1 MNAPTKPTNTS
12 TNVLAQYLE
21 HQHAQLLRMLEI
33 LHEEHRALSSTDI
46 EKLEKAVQNKQAQ
59 INILENAQF
68 QPGQAEAILGGKISK
83 ETISSFIQNIPDN
96 QDRSRIKFLWD
107 GLQKTLK
114 ECSEQNIINNRIID
128 ASSTHLR
135 QAINILRGDFTKPT
149 ENLYGAS
156 GKQNNNTHGQSL
168 AVA

>member
-1 MNAPTKPTNTS
+1 MNASTNPTNTS
-12 TNVLAQYLE
+12 THILAQSLK

-33 LHEEHRALSSTDI
+33 LHEEHRAISSTDI
-46 EKLEKAVQNKQAQ
+46 EKLEQAVQNKQAQ
-59 INILENAQF
+59 INILEDSRR
-68 QPGQAEAILGGKISK
+68 QPDQAEKILGGKISK
-83 ETISSFIQNIPDN
+83 ESISVFIRNIPDTH
-96 QDRSRIKFLWD
+96 DRSEIELLWK

-149 ENLYGAS
+149 ENVYGAS

>member
-1 MNAPTKPTNTS
+1 MNALTHPTS
-12 TNVLAQYLE
+12 TSTDILAQSLE
-21 HQHAQLLRMLEI
+21 HQYAQLLRMLEI

-46 EKLEKAVQNKQAQ
+46 EKLEQAVQNKQAQ
-59 INILENAQF
+59 INILEDSQF
-68 QPGQAEAILGGKISK
+68 QSDQAKKILGGKITK
-83 ETISSFIQNIPDN
+83 ETVSAFIQNIPDN
-96 QDRSRIKFLWD
+96 QDRSRIKLLWV

-135 QAINILRGDFTKPT
+135 QAINILRGDFSKPT